1 MSLQFVF
8 GAGGAGKTEYIL
20 QYFLKEAPK
29 DLSKNWFLIVPEQD
43 TLAMQKR
50 ITGHLFNK
58 GNGILNIDVLSFNR
72 LAYRVF
78 EELDIPISQMAII
91 DDMGKVMILRS
102 VTEKIKDKLKLY
114 QRELNKAGFLSELK
128 SQISEF
134 YQYRITPEMV
144 DSAAFLAES
153 VYTKNKL
160 HDLALILEGFQE
172 YMTEHGYLTQ
182 EEILDKL
189 YRSMPESELLKGAVV
204 AFDGFTGFT
213 PVQLDIMEE
222 ILPLAKETMVT
233 LDVSIDA
240 RESIYDER
248 GPEDLFYL
256 SRQTIKKLTKM
267 ARQLKVEI
275 VPEIDVN
282 RFDAWTGEER
292 GKDRPAFR
300 FDTPHG
306 HALDVLERR
315 IYRFGEESVK
325 TEAGDAL
332 SIWEAADQRQEIEAI
347 ATEIEALIRSGRMRY
362 RDIGIILTNPEG
374 YRDIVYKVFS
384 EAGIPY
390 FFDDPG
396 SLMDAPY
403 AGILCSALEAVDQ
416 NFTFDSVI
424 RFLRSCPKG
433 DPMEE
438 HEIDIMDN
446 FLRKTGKRGIS
457 KYDAVWTEKNGDESK
472 MEPLRKKL
480 FLPLIELSKKIK
492 SRDTD
497 VAGKIQALRE
507 FMLSAEAERYVV
519 SLAEKLKG
527 EGDQNRGEFIKES
540 ISAVDNVLDQMQRL
554 LGETIISVSDFK
566 DILEAGLSEASVRVI
581 PATMDQVVIGDLTR
595 SRFSNPLVFFVA
607 GITSTEVPKAE
618 SDHKIITDRD
628 RKLFSEIG
636 AELAPDRT
644 EEALI
649 QRFYIYRALLNPSEK
664 LVLSYPM
671 KGRDG
676 KGVKPSG
683 IIGEIKDMF
692 LDFKVK
698 KLRRLKPEIFT
709 RKEAER
715 FIASEL
721 PETVGQP
728 VTEGSEYEKL
738 LRFLRI
744 LYDDESYREKILDLI
759 SAAFTHYVDA
769 DLKPEVSEML
779 YGDMISGSITRL
791 ERFAQCAYA
800 HFLQYGLKLT
810 ERETFEVQMFDIGNL
825 YHSAI
830 EKSFRDTFNMNKKLE
845 ELSPEE
851 LNALAENSVRDVAET
866 YNYGM
871 LFDTARNRYL
881 IHKAGNITKLTLWA
895 LSEQLKHGE
904 FYVDGMEKQFDY
916 VRNGLRLKGRID
928 RIDVARDSDHVYVKI
943 IDYKSGKTAFD
954 LAKVYNGLQLQLVT
968 YMSYAMMDYQNRNQ
982 NKEILPAAMLYYR
995 IQDPVLEYK
1004 ADRTPE
1010 NAEKELLK
1018 ELKADG
1024 LVNSELEIVK
1034 KLDRDIEK
1042 DSEVIPVTL
1051 KGGAV
1056 DLSKKYVAST
1066 KQFEAL
1072 GKYID
1077 GLMQRFAGE
1086 IKCGRIS
1093 VDPMDFGK
1101 DSTVCDYC
1109 PYHSIC
1115 KFDRRI
1121 EGYRYRKQIMMKP
1134 EEIWKE
1140 IMPEEPQDEVDG

>member
-29 DLSKNWFLIVPEQD
+29 DLGKNWFLIVPEQD

-78 EELDIPISQMAII
+78 EELDIPMGSMAII

-102 VTEKIKDKLKLY
+102 VTEKIKDKLRLY
-114 QRELNKAGFLSELK
+114 QRELNKAGFLAELK

-144 DSAAFLAES
+144 DAAAALAES

-222 ILPLAKETMVT
+222 ILPIAKETLVT

-248 GPEDLFYL
+248 GPEDLFHL

-267 ARQLKVEI
+267 AEQLKVELI
-275 VPEIDVN
+275 PEIDVN
-282 RFDAWTGEER
+282 RYDAWTGEER
-292 GKDRPAFR
+292 GADRPAFR

-306 HALDVLERR
+306 HALDVIERR
-315 IYRFGEESVK
+315 IYRFGVNAEK
-325 TEAGDAL
+325 TEAGSAL
-332 SIWEAADQRQEIEAI
+332 SIWEAQDQRQEIEAI
-347 ATEIEALIRSGRMRY
+347 ASEIEELIRSGRMRY
-362 RDIGIILTNPEG
+362 KDVGIILTNPES

-396 SLMDAPY
+396 RLTDSPY
-403 AGILCSALEAVDQ
+403 AGIICAALEAIDQ
-416 NFTFDSVI
+416 NFSFDSVI
-424 RFLRSCPKG
+424 RFLRACPKEE
-433 DPMEE
+433 PSEE

-446 FLRKTGKRGIS
+446 YLRKTGKRGIT
-457 KYDAVWTEKNGDESK
+457 KYENVWTERDGSESE
-472 MEPLRKKL
+472 MEALRKKL
-480 FLPLIELSKKIK
+480 FCPVLSLYKKIK

-497 VAGKIQALRE
+497 VTVKVQALKDFMAESRSESYVLALTDKLRE
-507 FMLSAEAERYVV
+507 
-519 SLAEKLKG
+519 
-527 EGDQNRGEFIKES
+527 EGDQNRAEFIKDS
-540 ISAVDNVLDQMQRL
+540 ISAVDTVLDQMAKL
-554 LGETIISVSDFK
+554 LGDAVISVSDFK
-566 DILEAGLSEASVRVI
+566 DILEAGLAEASVRVI

-607 GITSTEVPKAE
+607 GITSTEIPKAE

-649 QRFYIYRALLNPSEK
+649 QRFYIYRALLNPSER

-683 IIGEIKDMF
+683 LIGDIKDMF
-692 LDFKVK
+692 SDFRIK
-698 KLRRLKPEIFT
+698 KLRRLKPKIFT
-709 RKEAER
+709 RKEAVR

-728 VTEGSEYEKL
+728 VTEGSLYEKL
-738 LRFLRI
+738 IRLLRI
-744 LYDDESYREKILDLI
+744 LYEDENFREKTLDLV
-759 SAAFTHYVDA
+759 SAAFSHYEDMNLTP
-769 DLKPEVSEML
+769 DTSEML

-791 ERFAQCAYA
+791 ERFGQCAYA
-800 HFLQYGLKLT
+800 HFLQYGLRLS
-810 ERETFEVQMFDIGNL
+810 ERETFEVQMFDIGNI

-830 EKSFRDTFNMNKKLE
+830 EKSFRDVFDMHKKLE
-845 ELSPEE
+845 ELSTEE
-851 LNALAENSVRDVAET
+851 LNALAENSVRNVAET

-871 LFDTARNRYL
+871 LYDTARNQYL
-881 IHKAGNITKLTLWA
+881 VHKAGSITKLTLWA
-895 LSEQLKHGE
+895 LSQQLKHGE

-916 VRNGLRLKGRID
+916 VRNGLRLRGRID
-928 RIDVARDSDHVYVKI
+928 RVDVARDADHVYVKI
-943 IDYKSGKTAFD
+943 IDYKSGKTTFD
-954 LAKVYNGLQLQLVT
+954 LCKVYNGLQLQLVT
-968 YMSYAMMDYQNRNQ
+968 YMSYAMTDYSNRNQ
-982 NKEILPAAMLYYR
+982 NKEIVPAAMLYYR

-1004 ADRTPE
+1004 AERTAE
-1010 NAEKELLK
+1010 NTEKEILK
-1018 ELKADG
+1018 ELRVDG

-1034 KLDRDIEK
+1034 KLDRDIVK
-1042 DSEVIPVTL
+1042 DSEVIPVTI
-1051 KGGAV
+1051 KGGDV

-1072 GKYID
+1072 EKYVEE
-1077 GLMQRFAGE
+1077 LMQRFAKE

-1101 DSTVCDYC
+1101 DSTACDYC

-1115 KFDRRI
+1115 KFDSRI

-1140 IMPEEPQDEVDG
+1140 IMPEESQDEMDG